1 MKKIFLLPFIAT
13 MALVS
18 CKTNENP
25 TQKVELKSEMDSVS
39 YAIGLNIANSLKQ
52 DKLDSIN
59 LDAMKAALED
69 VLQAKDLKFSVE
81 VSHQIITGYMQK
93 AAEKKAEP
101 MIKEGAQFLEANG
114 KKEGVTT
121 TASGLQYKIIAEG
134 KGESPKATDKVK
146 VNYKGMLI
154 DGTVFDSNEG
164 KDPIEFVLNQVIP
177 GWTEGVQLM
186 KPGSKFELYIPY
198 QMAYGER
205 GAGEIIAPY
214 STLIFQIELLS
225 FEAPKAEEMPTK

>member
-1 MKKIFLLPFIAT
+1 MKKLFLLPFIAT

-52 DKLDSIN
+52 DKLDSVN
-59 LDAMKAALED
+59 LDAMKSALED

-93 AAEKKAEP
+93 ASEKKAEP
-101 MIKEGAQFLEANG
+101 MIKEGADFLEANG

-121 TASGLQYKIIAEG
+121 TASGLQYKVIAEG

-186 KPGSKFELYIPY
+186 KLGSKFELYIPY

-225 FEAPKAEEMPTK
+225 FEAPKAAEMPTK